1 MYINT
6 VVFGDYIINEL
17 GKNVLQMVIRL
28 IVLNDE
34 SSVTFSIFI
43 IDKEGEEIM
52 VLSIRYEKKIFD
64 NVRFMSNV
72 HIYKINQF
80 NEL

>member
-1 MYINT
+1 MYIDT